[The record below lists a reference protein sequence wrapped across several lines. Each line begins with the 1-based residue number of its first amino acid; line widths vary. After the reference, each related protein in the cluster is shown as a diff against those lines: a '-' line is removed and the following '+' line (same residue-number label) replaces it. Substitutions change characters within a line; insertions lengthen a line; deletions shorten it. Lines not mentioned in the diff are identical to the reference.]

1 MAPLE
6 RATTFQF
13 ILIGLE
19 PKWLRTDGDDFL
31 DHLDDLDFADGTVLG
46 LQRGYTI
53 HKKKTVESEDLSAD
67 KREQATAKNEDG
79 PFDARLDPRSVR
91 SVDPESEK
99 RASSIVRSEPG

>member
-1 MAPLE
+1 MLRTLSSA
-6 RATTFQF
+6 
-13 ILIGLE
+13 ILISWIHLAMTSS
-19 PKWLRTDGDDFL
+19 LQDGDDFL

-79 PFDARLDPRSVR
+79 PFDVAFLAFTQIQCDICT
-91 SVDPESEK
+91 DLM
-99 RASSIVRSEPG
+99 